1 VKENSMDKSSA
12 PSTGVVDFERAVQAL
27 EPYMIETLSRFVA
40 AASPSGQEQPAAL
53 VMEALLSDL
62 GLASERIALDTK
74 SLSHLPLYS
83 PPCCPDGDR
92 YNLLAVHR
100 GTSEGGNSVLFNGHV
115 DVVPTGPASL
125 WRHPPFS
132 PLVEDG
138 WLYGRGSGDM
148 KGGIV
153 CALTAFKALHLMG
166 MQPAGRVGFNWVLE
180 EESTG
185 NGTLASVSA
194 LRRAIA
200 RDQLASFDAVLIP
213 EPLGENFI
221 SAQVGVFWMFVELTG
236 RPSHAA
242 YMTTGVNP
250 IEAGIEVMKDLK
262 ELEAEWNR
270 AENRHSAYKDSPHPI
285 NFNLG
290 QIQGGEWNSSV
301 PCTCTL
307 GIRIG
312 FYPDLSVTDAK
323 EIVASRIRSTVERLG
338 SDLRLNIRYEGFHA
352 PGCEFNL
359 DGPAMEALAN
369 AHLQVHGSQVLREA
383 TTATTDARHFHLMLN
398 TPVTCYGPEARNIHG
413 IDESVSIASMR
424 RVATVFALF
433 IANWCGLEPRVE
445 R

>member
-1 VKENSMDKSSA
+1 MDKTSLT
-12 PSTGVVDFERAVQAL
+12 PTEVVGFERAIQSL

-40 AASPSGQEQPAAL
+40 AASPSGEEQPAST
-53 VMEALLSDL
+53 VMEEALSEL
-62 GLASERIALDTK
+62 GLEYERIAMDTK
-74 SLSHLPLYS
+74 SLAHLPLYS

-92 YNLLAVHR
+92 YNLLAVHA
-100 GTSEGGNSVLFNGHV
+100 GTNEGGNSVLFNGHV
-115 DVVPTGPASL
+115 DVVPTGPAAL

-132 PLVEDG
+132 PVVEEG

-148 KGGIV
+148 KAGIV
-153 CALTAFKALHLMG
+153 CTLAAFKALQVMG

-185 NGTLASVSA
+185 NGTLASVAA

-200 RDQLASFDAVLIP
+200 KDQLASFDAVLIP
-213 EPLGENFI
+213 EPLGELFI
-221 SAQVGVFWMFVELTG
+221 SAQVGVFWMSVELTG

-242 YMTTGVNP
+242 YMTSGVNP
-250 IEAGIEVMKDLK
+250 IEAGVAVMKDLK

-270 AENRHSAYKDSPHPI
+270 RENRHRAYRDAPHPI

-290 QIQGGEWNSSV
+290 RIEGGEWHSSV

-312 FYPDLSVTDAK
+312 FYPDLGVSEAK
-323 EIVASRIRSTVERLG
+323 QIVATRIRSMVARLG
-338 SDLRLNIRYEGFHA
+338 SDLQVNIRYEGFHA

-359 DGPAMEALAN
+359 DGPAMDALAK
-369 AHLQVHGSQVLREA
+369 AHLQVHGAKVRREA
-383 TTATTDARHFHLMLN
+383 TTATTDARHFHLMLDS
-398 TPVTCYGPEARNIHG
+398 PVTCYGPEARNIHG
-413 IDESVSIASMR
+413 IDEAVSIASMR

-433 IANWCGLEPRVE
+433 IADWCGLEPRAE
-445 R
+445 ASSR